1 MKTQR
6 NMIDFL
12 NYYLSGGSLARIM
25 GVAGE
30 EVERKLEG
38 IDLEAARAY
47 RQTLGGVI
55 TTSQQLFQLPGFSP
69 SYWNN
74 LLKYWAD

>member
-38 IDLEAARAY
+38 IDLEAPEPIVRRLAESL
-47 RQTLGGVI
+47 RQVSGYSASWI
-55 TTSQQLFQLPGFSP
+55 
-69 SYWNN
+69 
-74 LLKYWAD
+74 